1 MHKKNKKCSNK
12 VEKFCYQMRQGFY
25 FIYTVCYQCLHKHIV
40 KLFEHEKYILTTELY
55 CPVISFDEETY
66 ICHTYQKHLSRNE
79 MPCQAVFKKNEFR
92 FYPR

>member
-1 MHKKNKKCSNK
+1 
-12 VEKFCYQMRQGFY
+12 MRQGFY
-25 FIYTVCYQCLHKHIV
+25 FIYTVCYRCLHKHIV
-40 KLFEHEKYILTTELY
+40 RLFEHEKYILTTELY